1 MKGTEKKIRAT
12 DGVSRKDLLGTL
24 RAYEALFDSLGFDVR
39 LELDEFAIE
48 AGLYICVVSARHGDD
63 RYGAQLWT
71 AEAKTARGA
80 REYVLRQA
88 HSESGMPPAFSEE
101 EAKMRIA
108 LSGADA
114 FRPACRKIDTFRGTL

>member
-1 MKGTEKKIRAT
+1 MT
-12 DGVSRKDLLGTL
+12 DGVSRKDLLGVL
-24 RAYEALFDSLGFDVR
+24 QAYEALFDSLGFDVR

-71 AEAKTARGA
+71 AEAKTARVA

-88 HSESGMPPAFSEE
+88 HSESGMPSAFSEEE

-108 LSGADA
+108 LSGTDV
-114 FRPACRKIDTFRGTL
+114 FRPACRKIDAFRGTL

>member
-1 MKGTEKKIRAT
+1 MT
-12 DGVSRKDLLGTL
+12 DGVSREDMLGTL
-24 RAYEALFDSLGFDVR
+24 RTYDALFDSLGFDVR

-88 HSESGMPPAFSEE
+88 HLDYGMPLAFSEE

-108 LSGADA
+108 LAGADE
-114 FRPACRKIDTFRGTL
+114 FRPACRKIEMFAGEFNGIDDRDR

>member
-1 MKGTEKKIRAT
+1 MI
-12 DGVSRKDLLGTL
+12 DGVSREDMLGTL

-48 AGLYICVVSARHGDD
+48 AGLYICIVSARRGDD

-88 HSESGMPPAFSEE
+88 HAEYGMPSAFSEE

-108 LSGADA
+108 LAGENA
-114 FRPACRKIDTFRGTL
+114 FRTACRKIEMFAGEFK

>member
-1 MKGTEKKIRAT
+1 MT
-12 DGVSRKDLLGTL
+12 DGVSREDMLGTL

-71 AEAKTARGA
+71 SEAKTARGA

-88 HSESGMPPAFSEE
+88 HSESGMPLARSEA
-101 EAKMRIA
+101 EAKMRIV
-108 LSGADA
+108 LVGEDE
-114 FRPACRKIDTFRGTL
+114 FLPACRKIEMFVDEFK